1 MRTGH
6 KVLSLTAVAAM
17 VLTASLALAGPGG
30 QGKGPGAGFG
40 GPCATQLSPEKQAAF
55 QKLHTEFYTK
65 TVQMRADLQVKRAEL
80 NAVAV
85 SPNPD
90 QGKIDTL
97 SKEIGEL
104 GGKLLAERTRFRIQ
118 VAKEIGPEAA
128 ACFGGFGRGGHG
140 GYGHRGHGGMG
151 GGMGAGMGMMGG
163 GE

>member
-1 MRTGH
+1 MRTGY

-55 QKLHTEFYTK
+55 QKLHTEFYNK
-65 TVQMRADLQVKRAEL
+65 TVQMRADLQVKLAEL

-85 SPNPD
+85 APNPD

-104 GGKLLAERTRFRIQ
+104 RGKLLAERTRFRVQ

-128 ACFGGFGRGGHG
+128 ACFGGFGHG
-140 GYGHRGHGGMG
+140 RHGHRGMG
-151 GGMGAGMGMMGG
+151 AGMGAGMGMGGMMGG

>member
-1 MRTGH
+1 MRTG
-6 KVLSLTAVAAM
+6 KKILSLTAVAAM

-40 GPCATQLSPEKQAAF
+40 GPCAAQLSPEKQAAF
-55 QKLHTEFYTK
+55 QKLHTDFYTK

-97 SKEIGEL
+97 SKEIGDL
-104 GGKLLAERTRFRIQ
+104 NGKLLAERTRFRIQ

-128 ACFGGFGRGGHG
+128 ACFGG
-140 GYGHRGHGGMG
+140 GMG
-151 GGMGAGMGMMGG
+151 GGFGHGHRGGHGAGMGMGMGG
-163 GE
+163 GF